1 MLSQGACVNS
11 RAVIAVFAKAQRR
24 KDLFQEA
31 DRLVQPALRP
41 WPLDELGDERLE
53 RESIHPQFRRRS
65 ALQRYHD
72 FEDPGLHFF
81 NRFEACDE
89 PAHASL
95 IHFSAHTYGGDGAH
109 LKDVAATFM

>member
-1 MLSQGACVNS
+1 
-11 RAVIAVFAKAQRR
+11 
-24 KDLFQEA
+24 
-31 DRLVQPALRP
+31 
-41 WPLDELGDERLE
+41 LE
-53 RESIHPQFRRRS
+53 REGIHPQFRRRS

-95 IHFSAHTYGGDGAH
+95 IYFSAHTSGGDGAH
-109 LKDVAATFM
+109 LKDGAATIM